1 MSVSVPGVVRNRDCG
16 RVGRGGGVDS
26 GRDRIWDRDRY
37 RSKIG
42 TDNANIS
49 VRGMPR
55 IPPG

>member
-1 MSVSVPGVVRNRDCG
+1 MRIRDCG
-16 RVGRGGGVDS
+16 RKGRGGGSDS

-49 VRGMPR
+49 VRGMLR
-55 IPPG
+55 IPPR